1 MCVFS
6 CPCMNFQLSV
16 SAKRIKKSQ
25 DLELAVG
32 AVFASQSLLQ
42 QSHVWSQSNLL
53 QFCKQNSNRH
63 LSVRM
68 SVHHNFSCGGL
79 LVSCDQRLSA
89 VCLPPCRDWSCWAF
103 YSLLR
108 QDVNKLTEAFGQAR
122 RRNCSQAFY
131 GGSRKFNT
139 QMLSIFLRVE
149 GGSRR
154 WNLQKYV
161 HYTWGQ
167 CSSASAVS
175 QYDRSL

>member
-1 MCVFS
+1 MC
-6 CPCMNFQLSV
+6 NFLSMHEFPV
-16 SAKRIKKSQ
+16 ISVCKTEISGS
-25 DLELAVG
+25 G
-32 AVFASQSLLQ
+32 ACSRNCFALLSLL

-53 QFCKQNSNRH
+53 QFCKQKSNQH

-68 SVHHNFSCGGL
+68 CVHHNFSCGGL

-89 VCLPPCRDWSCWAF
+89 VCLPPCRDWSCWAL

-139 QMLSIFLRVE
+139 QMLSIYWEWRGEQELKME
-149 GGSRR
+149 SAKICTLHLGSM
-154 WNLQKYV
+154 Q
-161 HYTWGQ
+161 
-167 CSSASAVS
+167 
-175 QYDRSL
+175 